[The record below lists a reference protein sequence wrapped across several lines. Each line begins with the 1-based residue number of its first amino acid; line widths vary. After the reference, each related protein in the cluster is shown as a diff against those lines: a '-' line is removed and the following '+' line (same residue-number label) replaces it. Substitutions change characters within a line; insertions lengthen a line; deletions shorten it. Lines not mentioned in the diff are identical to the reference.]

1 MALSFSQMVLIKYS
15 AARAFTKACRG
26 PRTSKR
32 EPEAR
37 LLDVGLGLD
46 FCLEMRHWL
55 VALKETGG
63 GSYLGN

>member
-1 MALSFSQMVLIKYS
+1 MGL
-15 AARAFTKACRG
+15 
-26 PRTSKR
+26 RTSKR

-37 LLDVGLGLD
+37 VLDTGLGLD

-55 VALKETGG
+55 VALKERGG